1 MKKDLYSIRERDTN
15 PFYEKDP
22 GDYTNYKEDHPMS
35 REQLSL
41 TAAPERRT
49 CQSQRAAPSFGFAAR
64 VDAMRPPCHT

>member
-35 REQLSL
+35 REVAHRSSDPSRRNAEPAKAKEQLQALDSPQES
-41 TAAPERRT
+41 TP
-49 CQSQRAAPSFGFAAR
+49 
-64 VDAMRPPCHT
+64 